1 MSPTTQELQHALDAI
16 RRRAAHRYWPA
27 TLAEVLA
34 NPIQSRL
41 VRIEATLQRR
51 RFKPYPYRN
60 QPRKSA
66 PALAPMAI
74 DHKRAA
80 AGDID
85 D

>member
-1 MSPTTQELQHALDAI
+1 MTATTQELQHALDTI
-16 RRRAAHRYWPA
+16 RRRPAHRCWPA
-27 TLAEVLA
+27 TLDEVLA

-51 RFKPYPYRN
+51 RFKPYPFRN
-60 QPRKSA
+60 PPSKRPQT
-66 PALAPMAI
+66 LAPMAI

>member
-1 MSPTTQELQHALDAI
+1 MTATTQELQHALDAI
-16 RRRAAHRYWPA
+16 RRRPAHRCWPE

-41 VRIEATLQRR
+41 LRIEATLQRR
-51 RFKPYPYRN
+51 RFKPSPFRHQQRN
-60 QPRKSA
+60 NA
-66 PALAPMAI
+66 PTLAPMAI

>member
-1 MSPTTQELQHALDAI
+1 MTHTTQELQHALDAI

-51 RFKPYPYRN
+51 RFRPAIYRN
-60 QPRKSA
+60 QPSTRA
-66 PALAPMAI
+66 PTLAPMAI